1 MKKLAVALAAL
12 MLLSC
17 TSYTAFAAEAD
28 IKQVPDNQ
36 GIPIFG
42 RCQNSK
48 NYYEITLGVTGMDT
62 VELPDGITLSGK
74 SDSGADKELRVV
86 IIPVTQ
92 AEEPEAYAWMTEST
106 AKLGKEPEAYYLA
119 FYRGITPVQ
128 PEGSVTIAMTV
139 KDGYEEAEL
148 YYMDGNA
155 ESSAVTYTAKQG
167 SASFGMRET
176 GYYLFVKTDASQEP
190 TDPDDPDEPTE
201 PVDPSKPTDPDDP
214 DEPTEPVDPSEPTDP
229 DDPDEPTDSIEPS
242 NPTDPDA
249 PQTGDG
255 SNLLAWFILSILAG
269 TGLTGAVLRGRKNL

>member
-1 MKKLAVALAAL
+1 M
-12 MLLSC
+12 
-17 TSYTAFAAEAD
+17 
-28 IKQVPDNQ
+28 
-36 GIPIFG
+36 
-42 RCQNSK
+42 
-48 NYYEITLGVTGMDT
+48 
-62 VELPDGITLSGK
+62 
-74 SDSGADKELRVV
+74 
-86 IIPVTQ
+86 
-92 AEEPEAYAWMTEST
+92 
-106 AKLGKEPEAYYLA
+106 
-119 FYRGITPVQ
+119 
-128 PEGSVTIAMTV
+128 TIAMTV

-214 DEPTEPVDPSEPTDP
+214 DEPT
-229 DDPDEPTDSIEPS
+229 DSIEPS

-255 SNLLAWFILSILAG
+255 NNLLAWFILSILAG